1 MNTFDIKH
9 AQLQLD
15 SRKLQIPWNKTHTKK
30 NANKCFQNPSK

>member
-30 NANKCFQNPSK
+30 KM